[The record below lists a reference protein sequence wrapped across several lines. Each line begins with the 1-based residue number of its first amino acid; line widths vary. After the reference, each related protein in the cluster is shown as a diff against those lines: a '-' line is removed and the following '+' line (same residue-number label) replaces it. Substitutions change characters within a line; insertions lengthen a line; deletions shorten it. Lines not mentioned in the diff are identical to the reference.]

1 MKRFQNTRLSKNDK
15 QIIKNFKLDREF
27 RELSKEELDSVW
39 IKILNY
45 EKFESEKIQK
55 KLKNFYKYLT
65 LMNGYISV
73 INGKEYFFFDFNEKN
88 FYNICFFELDN
99 YQENSINTL
108 SNSRESIEIF
118 KVICGILRKERNT
131 KRTESY
137 KIQLPNKFSKL
148 YFKLIDKSNREVWK
162 HSKMNIKRINSNYYY
177 YYRCGNFE
185 MYRGIHF
192 LGSLVLYYKKTFL
205 NINEYIS
212 KHRAR

>member
-1 MKRFQNTRLSKNDK
+1 MKRFQTYKLSKNDN

-45 EKFESEKIQK
+45 EKFKSEKIQK

-65 LMNGYISV
+65 LMTGYSSI
-73 INGKEYFFFDFNEKN
+73 INGREYFFFDFNEKF
-88 FYNICFFELDN
+88 FYNIFFFELDK
-99 YQENSINTL
+99 YKENSINTL
-108 SNSRESIEIF
+108 TNSKESIEIF
-118 KVICGILRKERNT
+118 KVICSILRKERNT

-162 HSKMNIKRINSNYYY
+162 HSKMNIKRIKTEYYY
-177 YYRCGNFE
+177 YYKCGDHE
-185 MYRGIHF
+185 MYRGIHYMR
-192 LGSLVLYYKKTFL
+192 SLVLYYKKPFL
-205 NINEYIS
+205 NIDKYIS